1 MTEFF
6 FSVARWKNLVKKQ
19 EPLTISAVAL
29 DIRDKSSSSQPHILS
44 DDKYKFLL
52 LPDEDYTERGQTS

>member
-6 FSVARWKNLVKKQ
+6 FSVARWKNFVKKQ
-19 EPLTISAVAL
+19 EPLTISAIAL

-44 DDKYKFLL
+44 DDKYKFLFIA
-52 LPDEDYTERGQTS
+52 